1 MITAPVMKELM
12 NIARIISGNIVAHIN
27 ELNLVTDSVDAT
39 IKLFPL
45 LHICNNRVSCF
56 INLQHDFVLL
66 PGVFEA
72 LLFYQKNIRNFIR
85 DFIRTETLLEQNP
98 ETATY
103 SRVSNRRGGRNKRG
117 GWQISAKMINGEGA
131 INGEVG
137 KNLQG

>member
-1 MITAPVMKELM
+1 MKELM

-56 INLQHDFVLL
+56 INLQYDFYFCQAFLKL
-66 PGVFEA
+66 YF
-72 LLFYQKNIRNFIR
+72 FTK
-85 DFIRTETLLEQNP
+85 RTSTLLEQNS

-103 SRVSNRRGGRNKRG
+103 SRV
-117 GWQISAKMINGEGA
+117 
-131 INGEVG
+131 
-137 KNLQG
+137 